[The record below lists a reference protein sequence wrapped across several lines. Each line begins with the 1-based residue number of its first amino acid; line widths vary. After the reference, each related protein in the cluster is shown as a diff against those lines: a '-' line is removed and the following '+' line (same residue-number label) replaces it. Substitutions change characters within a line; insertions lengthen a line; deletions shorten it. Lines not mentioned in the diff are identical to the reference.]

1 MVATDLAPVTE
12 LDLLVGSIL
21 TTRPEEDRF
30 LYEEEYE
37 WLSLL
42 QTLLQEHHVDIDL
55 FAQPGV
61 QIWEGGITRFL
72 DLYQLRLLAVY
83 LENNQ
88 SIDTILHISPGA
100 YQKIDHLL
108 AGVLERRQPTQFL
121 HLIDHQIDGG
131 YYLPVDFAEPV
142 WFDVSQDQD
151 VEDEDVELISFGS
164 SIALQRELIVLEGVL
179 RTSSVPREHPVFRC
193 LHVLQTATEQSV
205 HNDLPI
211 IIW

>member
-1 MVATDLAPVTE
+1 MVVTDLAPVTE

-30 LYEEEYE
+30 LYEEEFE

-42 QTLLQEHHVDIDL
+42 QTLLQEHDVDIDL
-55 FAQPGV
+55 LAQPGV

-83 LENNQ
+83 LEQHQ
-88 SIDTILHISPGA
+88 SIDSILHISHGT

-108 AGVLERRQPTQFL
+108 ADVLKRQQPTQFL

-131 YYLPVDFAEPV
+131 YYLPVDFAEPI
-142 WFDVSQDQD
+142 WIDTSQDQD
-151 VEDEDVELISFGS
+151 REDEDIELISFGS
-164 SIALQRELIVLEGVL
+164 SIALQRELIILERLL
-179 RTSSVPREHPVFRC
+179 RTSNVPREHPVFRC
-193 LHVLQTATEQSV
+193 LQVLQTATEQSV
-205 HNDLPI
+205 RNNLPI
-211 IIW
+211 IVW

>member
-1 MVATDLAPVTE
+1 MVVTDLAPVTE

-37 WLSLL
+37 WLLLL
-42 QTLLQEHHVDIDL
+42 QKLLQEHNVEIDL

-72 DLYQLRLLAVY
+72 DFYQLRLLAVY
-83 LENNQ
+83 LEHNH
-88 SIDTILHISPGA
+88 SIDDILAVSPGM
-100 YQKIDHLL
+100 YEKIDHLL
-108 AGVLERRQPTQFL
+108 ASVLERQQPTQFL

-131 YYLPVDFAEPV
+131 YYLPVDFADPI
-142 WFDVSQDQD
+142 WIDVSQDQD
-151 VEDEDVELISFGS
+151 VEDEDVELVSFGS
-164 SIALQRELIVLEGVL
+164 SIVLQQELTILEHLL
-179 RTSSVPREHPVFRC
+179 RTSNVPREHPAFRC
-193 LHVLQTATEQSV
+193 LQILQTATEQSV
-205 HNDLPI
+205 RNNLPI

>member
-1 MVATDLAPVTE
+1 MVVTDLAPVTE

-42 QTLLQEHHVDIDL
+42 QTLLHEHNVEIDL
-55 FAQPGV
+55 LAQPGV

-83 LENNQ
+83 LEQDQ
-88 SIDTILHISPGA
+88 SIDTILDISPSA
-100 YQKIDHLL
+100 HHKIDHLL
-108 AGVLERRQPTQFL
+108 AAVLERQQPTQFL

-131 YYLPVDFAEPV
+131 YYLPVGFAEPV
-142 WFDVSQDQD
+142 WIDVSQDQD

-164 SIALQRELIVLEGVL
+164 SIALQRELLILEQLL

-193 LHVLQTATEQSV
+193 LQVLQTATEQSV

-211 IIW
+211 IVW